1 VLGTSVTISIQLQ
14 YNGGGYT
21 TVKTDTISGRTAD
34 KYERDYLVDID
45 GAFPVDL
52 RVVRDSADSS
62 DTNVNPTYF
71 TAYTELI
78 YQKLRYPQQRVGGG
92 QIPSRAVQ

>member
-1 VLGTSVTISIQLQ
+1 MQCASALQFRRLERGTAEGDVLGTSVTISIQLQ

-34 KYERDYLVDID
+34 KYERDYLVDIN

-52 RVVRDSADSS
+52 RVDVKPNAISRL
-62 DTNVNPTYF
+62 T
-71 TAYTELI
+71 
-78 YQKLRYPQQRVGGG
+78 
-92 QIPSRAVQ
+92 PS